1 MKRYWLILALVL
13 ILTAVTSSAVLAAPG
28 RWGGQVIHYVAVG
41 ENLTSIAVRYGVTVA
56 AIMRENG
63 LADPDMIYEG
73 QKLVIPVSTPGGNS
87 YNASGCAD
95 YHTVKAGETLSG
107 IAWDYNTTLQE
118 LLQLNN
124 LQDEDIVYAG
134 EKLCVS
140 AGRRYASHPTGQQ
153 SYGSPMASFYHTVAK
168 GETLSGI
175 AERYGVKMA
184 DIAWANNLGDEDYVQ
199 QGQRLVIPGY
209 QPPVAKPS
217 PRPEYTSNTGMS
229 TRPGSATSPG
239 PSMGSAP
246 TQKADQPHRPDQ
258 PDQYNQAASA
268 DRPSRLDSRSFYLR
282 LGRNV
287 GYEYWGRPQYGLDD
301 CTVEWYDDSSQVKRF
316 TVEVLLTNKSKNI
329 IPGEWAS
336 PSNVVFH
343 LASGGYRY
351 ACKHRYGYGQDLKQ
365 LPPNVTYR
373 PDAGYEYP
381 GDLRAGETV
390 DVTFYTHLE
399 ITDLATKLEFTE
411 LGICFDPNSGDQVP
425 CGPGY

>member
-13 ILTAVTSSAVLAAPG
+13 ILTVVTSSAALAAPG
-28 RWGGQVIHYVAVG
+28 RWGGRVIHQVAVG
-41 ENLTSIAVRYGVTVA
+41 ENLTSIAVQYGVTVA

-63 LADPDMIYEG
+63 LTNPDMIYEG
-73 QKLVIPVSTPGGNS
+73 QRLVIPVSTPGGNS

-107 IAWDYNTTLQE
+107 IAWDYDTTLQE

-124 LQDEDIVYAG
+124 LQDEDVVYAG

-140 AGRRYASHPTGQQ
+140 AERRYASHPTGQQ
-153 SYGSPMASFYHTVAK
+153 RYDSSMASFYHTVAK

-175 AERYGVKMA
+175 AERYGVRMA

-209 QPPVAKPS
+209 QPPVAKPA
-217 PRPEYTSNTGMS
+217 PKPERTSNAGMPA
-229 TRPGSATSPG
+229 RPG
-239 PSMGSAP
+239 PSIGPGSSAGP
-246 TQKADQPHRPDQ
+246 TSAQKFDQSHKPDQ
-258 PDQYNQAASA
+258 PGQYNQAANA
-268 DRPSRLDSRSFYLR
+268 NRPSKPDSRSFYLR

-287 GYEYWGRPQYGLDD
+287 GYEYWGRPKYGLDD
-301 CTVEWYDDSSQVKRF
+301 CTVDWFDDSSQVKRL

-351 ACKHRYGYGQDLKQ
+351 ACKHRYGYGQDLEQ
-365 LPPNVTYR
+365 LPSNVTYH

-381 GDLRAGETV
+381 GDLRADEIV

-399 ITDLATKLEFTE
+399 INDLATKIEFTE